1 MKDKTKI
8 VNALAEEAMDP
19 SLFVAYTPQT
29 NGVPSESKLAT
40 YMNRQSPGAGLS
52 TNSVT
57 KHLSNLSLDSQ
68 KKVTASPE
76 FVPGRGLTG
85 SNSSS
90 PNLFNNS
97 YTHSQENVGGTTYFY
112 LGNTS
117 TDGVAGDDGTEI
129 GQVGAGQIG
138 YVYPGTP
145 SHLQPVK
152 VPKPPSSNNS
162 SAPSTPPPQAAPS
175 FFASESLRL
184 DILQKNALTLAQ
196 PDIVRFPDL
205 PNEVDNY
212 HELCPLEPIHK
223 PTSNVLG
230 YQTSTYKATSIKTGT
245 RYCLRRV
252 HDFRL
257 ANTKCMVLVDMW
269 KRLSHTNLVQLREVF
284 TTKAFGDHSMVFVY
298 DYHPASETLLN
309 KHFASTE
316 LNGYTDPFSSD
327 PNGHRPYSHTKN
339 TILRQQ
345 HSSMLPESV
354 IWSYII
360 QLTAAFR
367 VVHAAG
373 LAYRCLDPTKV
384 LLTSRTRLRLSCV
397 AIPDVVT
404 LDGNATNPLTLIPHY
419 QQEDLVA
426 LGKLVLA
433 LACRS
438 LIAVHRDNM
447 SASIE
452 LITRSYSTDLRNLI
466 LYLLSN
472 QPRKSVTDLMPM
484 IGARFYTQLDA
495 AQLRSDVLENELAKE
510 LENGRLFKLLVKLAT
525 INERPELN
533 MEPTWAET
541 GDRYMLKLFRDY
553 VFHQVTADG
562 RPWLDMAHVVACLNK
577 LDSGSQDKICLMS
590 RDEQS
595 VLVVSYAELRQ
606 CLETSFGELV
616 QSAKDAV

>member
-1 MKDKTKI
+1 
-8 VNALAEEAMDP
+8 MDP
-19 SLFVAYTPQT
+19 SMFVTYTPQT
-29 NGVPSESKLAT
+29 NGVPLESKLAT
-40 YMNRQSPGAGLS
+40 YMNRQSPGVTLS
-52 TNSVT
+52 TTTIT

-76 FVPGRGLTG
+76 FVPGRGLTN

-97 YTHSQENVGGTTYFY
+97 YHSQENVGGTTYFY
-112 LGNTS
+112 LGNAV
-117 TDGVAGDDGTEI
+117 TDTVGTEDGTETI
-129 GQVGAGQIG
+129 GNVGAGQIG

-145 SHLQPVK
+145 AHLQPIK
-152 VPKPPSSNNS
+152 STKPPSSNSS
-162 SAPSTPPPQAAPS
+162 SAPSTPPPQAALS
-175 FFASESLRL
+175 FFVSESLRM

-223 PTSNVLG
+223 PASTILG
-230 YQTSTYKATSIKTGT
+230 YQTSTYKATSIKSGT
-245 RYCLRRV
+245 RYCLRRI

-284 TTKAFGDHSMVFVY
+284 TTKAFGDNSMIFVY
-298 DYHPASETLLN
+298 DYHPGSETLLT
-309 KHFASTE
+309 KHFSATE

-327 PNGHRPYSHTKN
+327 PNAPRPYSHTKN

-360 QLTAAFR
+360 QLTAALR
-367 VVHAAG
+367 VIHAAG

-384 LLTSRTRLRLSCV
+384 LLTSRTRLRLSCA

-404 LDGNATNPLTLIPHY
+404 YDGSSSNPLSLIPHY
-419 QQEDLVA
+419 QQEDLIA

-438 LIAVHRDNM
+438 LLAVHRDNM
-447 SASIE
+447 QASLE
-452 LITRSYSTDLRNLI
+452 LVARSYSTDLRNLI

-472 QPRKSVTDLMPM
+472 QARKSVTDLMPM

-553 VFHQVTADG
+553 VFHQVAADG
-562 RPWLDMAHVVACLNK
+562 RPWLDMAHVVSCLNK

-616 QSAKDAV
+616 QSAKETV